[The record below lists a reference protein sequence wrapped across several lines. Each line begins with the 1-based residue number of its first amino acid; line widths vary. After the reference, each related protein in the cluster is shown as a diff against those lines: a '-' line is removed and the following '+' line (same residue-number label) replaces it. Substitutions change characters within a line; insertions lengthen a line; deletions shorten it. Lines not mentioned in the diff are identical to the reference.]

1 MLHPNIRFLHNLEGL
16 YCDKKYIPDSYLLT
30 IVWFAKVEF
39 FYCYF
44 FAEARCFFL
53 SSSFSLEGWVTPQA
67 TKN

>member
-39 FYCYF
+39 F
-44 FAEARCFFL
+44 L
-53 SSSFSLEGWVTPQA
+53 LLFSRWS
-67 TKN
+67 